1 MYRTSFFKFSIQTH
15 IIARLHSKINPQF
28 QKILLFFRIP
38 KSDFPPNRS
47 LTLHTAPVCQVRI
60 FAQKNP
66 HSKNYYLPKSGES
79 FVLLPFILC
88 EPKMNIH
95 SMARL
100 WKTPVEKPVES
111 VENYEL
117 STGIPMLWEPR
128 LSCGIPA
135 YVFA

>member
-1 MYRTSFFKFSIQTH
+1 LHKKSPIVKNTIGRKSAVFFGLFS
-15 IIARLHSKINPQF
+15 
-28 QKILLFFRIP
+28 
-38 KSDFPPNRS
+38 
-47 LTLHTAPVCQVRI
+47 
-60 FAQKNP
+60 
-66 HSKNYYLPKSGES
+66 
-79 FVLLPFILC
+79 FILC

>member
-1 MYRTSFFKFSIQTH
+1 
-15 IIARLHSKINPQF
+15 
-28 QKILLFFRIP
+28 
-38 KSDFPPNRS
+38 
-47 LTLHTAPVCQVRI
+47 
-60 FAQKNP
+60 
-66 HSKNYYLPKSGES
+66 
-79 FVLLPFILC
+79 
-88 EPKMNIH
+88 MNIH